1 MPLSYLRRPLFG
13 VLTLYMLVLSALH
26 HCGVFAVWVP
36 SWQLPWR
43 QEAHLKLEA
52 VAASPRREDL
62 RGVKIE
68 LEDAEV
74 DGQAVGIKIL
84 AYLPKDA
91 AALDAVR
98 PGQRLA
104 LTGAMRL
111 PRFPRNP
118 GDFDERSFLSDRG
131 IGWIMKAESVG
142 VLPEPVPWRWLVLNW
157 AEGVRLAIEKCFA
170 AHLEDVDAKL
180 MTGLTLG
187 YKGPLPRDLNRAI
200 QDAGVMHLLVPSGAK
215 VAFVLLGI
223 AAVCSWLGLPLWARL
238 SIGALA
244 GGFYT
249 LMVGANPPY
258 ARAYLGA
265 LALGL
270 GAWLDRES
278 GAFQAALLSALLILA
293 AAPRALFSA
302 GFQMTYL
309 AMAGLLLAMPRVDA
323 ALPQVWPRPVRALA
337 CVGAVTLIVEMML
350 WPLFANTFGYAA
362 LLGAAANLP
371 LVPLSGVILSAGFGF
386 WGLCFAAPQ
395 RLVAHA
401 AQALELL
408 LTLFRWICFHAA
420 ALPAAAVELSPM
432 SAARVSAYYFL
443 AAALLVLP
451 RRRIAAMLA
460 SGGLIVLAASAAAAR
475 LRAPPVSVLYLSL
488 REPAAIVSF
497 ADGRRWLVGP
507 GAPAGTV
514 RKALRALGISR
525 LDRTVS
531 LGQEPGFS
539 LCERAVCFYF
549 DPPAVR
555 KGLEEFSTIKD
566 RLKRSAVE
574 ASTDGS
580 RIEIKDAAGGAFH

>member
-1 MPLSYLRRPLFG
+1 M
-13 VLTLYMLVLSALH
+13 VVLSALH

-36 SWQLPWR
+36 SWQLAWR
-43 QEAHLKLEA
+43 QEAHLRLEG

-62 RGVKIE
+62 RGIKIE
-68 LEDAEV
+68 LDDAWI
-74 DGQAVGIKIL
+74 DGQAVGVKVL

-91 AALDAVR
+91 PALDAVR

-111 PRFPRNP
+111 PRFPRNL

-131 IGWIMKAESVG
+131 IGWIMKAESVE
-142 VLPEPVPWRWLVLNW
+142 VLPEPVLWRWLILYW
-157 AEGVRLAIEKCFA
+157 AEGVRLSIERCFA
-170 AHLEDVDAKL
+170 SRLEDDDTKL

-187 YKGPLPRDLNRAI
+187 YKGPLPHELNRAI

-223 AAVCSWLGLPLWARL
+223 AALCSWFGLPLWARL
-238 SIGALA
+238 SIGAFA

-249 LMVGANPPY
+249 LMVGADPPY

-278 GAFQAALLSALLILA
+278 GAFQATVLSAFLILIA
-293 AAPRALFSA
+293 EPRALFSA

-309 AMAGLLLAMPRVDA
+309 AMAGLLLAMPRVDG
-323 ALPQVWPRPVRALA
+323 ALPQDWPRPVRALA
-337 CVGAVTLIVEMML
+337 CVGAVTVIVQLML
-350 WPLFANTFGYAA
+350 WPVFANTFGRAA

-386 WGLCFAAPQ
+386 WGLCFVAPEP
-395 RLVAHA
+395 LVAHA
-401 AQALELL
+401 ARGLGLL
-408 LTLFRWICFHAA
+408 LSLFRWLCFKAA
-420 ALPAAAVELSPM
+420 SLPAAAVELSPLT
-432 SAARVSAYYFL
+432 APQVAAYYLL

-451 RRRIAAMLA
+451 LRKTAAALA
-460 SGGLIVLAASAAAAR
+460 AGGLLVLAAGAAAAR
-475 LRAPPVSVLYLSL
+475 WRAPPVSVLYLSL
-488 REPAAIVSF
+488 REPAAVVSF

-514 RKALRALGISR
+514 RKALLALGISR
-525 LDRTVS
+525 LDKTV
-531 LGQEPGFS
+531 LLAQEPGFS
-539 LCERAVCFYF
+539 LCEKAVCFSF

-555 KGLEEFSTIKD
+555 KGPEEFSTIKD

-580 RIEIKDAAGGAFH
+580 RIEIKDAAGGTLH